1 MDQWNF
7 VIWSDVSFFVLDNNN
22 NVVSLEGKWGMEV
35 IIRKNTWELRF
46 WRNHEGY
53 VSVLESCLVSLRG
66 SIEGPKSKTQR
77 LNELRTLRGRQV
89 SSRRYRVVMELIA
102 GSGRNRGLTTWD
114 TPCTWYQQIAWFLRY
129 NVIQREPAFSLC
141 VSNSRQG
148 IFNPDYVYEREMDE
162 LSLNWRKEILFPTNY
177 W

>member
-1 MDQWNF
+1 MIYRSVYSAVLKIYFD
-7 VIWSDVSFFVLDNNN
+7 IFFK
-22 NVVSLEGKWGMEV
+22 KWRMEV
-35 IIRKNTWELRF
+35 VICKKKYLRELLAILVKPRTNEEY
-46 WRNHEGY
+46 RC
-53 VSVLESCLVSLRG
+53 SCLVSLRG

-141 VSNSRQG
+141 VSSSRQG

-162 LSLNWRKEILFPTNY
+162 LPR
-177 W
+177 

>member
-1 MDQWNF
+1 MIYRSVYSAVLKIYFD
-7 VIWSDVSFFVLDNNN
+7 IFFK
-22 NVVSLEGKWGMEV
+22 KWRMEV
-35 IIRKNTWELRF
+35 VICKKKYLRELLAILVEPRTNEEY
-46 WRNHEGY
+46 RC
-53 VSVLESCLVSLRG
+53 SCLVSLRG

-141 VSNSRQG
+141 VSSSRQG

-162 LSLNWRKEILFPTNY
+162 LPR
-177 W
+177 